1 MDGGFGGDTEN
12 LRPSK
17 WRSYLMQVKLK
28 KWRGK
33 WQPTPIFLPRGF
45 HGQRSLEGFSPW
57 GNREPDTTEWLSTH
71 TSFRKNSGSEVFLR
85 VQNLGDQ
92 ITLSP
97 VQFRC
102 SVMSDSLWP
111 HGLGVPVHHQLP
123 ELAQT
128 HVHWVQHFLK
138 WRFIIIKWH
147 NN

>member
-33 WQPTPIFLPRGF
+33 WQPTPVFLPGEF

-57 GNREPDTTEWLSTH
+57 GHREPDTTEWLGTH
-71 TSFRKNSGSEVFLR
+71 TSFRRNSASEVFLR

-97 VQFRC
+97 VQFRR
-102 SVMSDSLWP
+102 SVMSDLVTPWTRGLCPSLTP
-111 HGLGVPVHHQLP
+111 RSCSNSCPLSPTLSKMVVYNNKVP
-123 ELAQT
+123 
-128 HVHWVQHFLK
+128 
-138 WRFIIIKWH
+138 
-147 NN
+147 